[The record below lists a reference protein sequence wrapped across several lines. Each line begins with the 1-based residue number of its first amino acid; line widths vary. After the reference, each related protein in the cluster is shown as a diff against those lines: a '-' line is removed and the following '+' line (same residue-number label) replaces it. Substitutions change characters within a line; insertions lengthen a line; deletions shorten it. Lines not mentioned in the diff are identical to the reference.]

1 MAFISELFDPAVW
14 HEVDGFGELS
24 DITYHHD
31 TTGRIARVAFNRP
44 EVRNAFRPQ
53 SVDELYR
60 ALDHARQDTAIGV
73 VLVTGNGPSPKDGGW
88 AFCSGGDQ
96 DDIIAELFA
105 RDARGLLEFTRLTGR
120 LIASI
125 RTVRRPVVA
134 AIHGAC
140 VGAGAVIAAALSD
153 PQDLGQPFG
162 SWTLDRLVAY
172 LSEQKALPIKRSR
185 ISELLVAEGLR
196 WRQQETWF
204 GERVDPTFAEK
215 RGASKPFTRPF
226 PKAAS

>member
-1 MAFISELFDPAVW
+1 MRDWIKRFNAEGLAGLDDRPRSGKPP
-14 HEVDGFGELS
+14 
-24 DITYHHD
+24 TY
-31 TTGRIARVAFNRP
+31 TP
-44 EVRNAFRPQ
+44 EQ
-53 SVDELYR
+53 
-60 ALDHARQDTAIGV
+60 T
-73 VLVTGNGPSPKDGGW
+73 
-88 AFCSGGDQ
+88 
-96 DDIIAELFA
+96 
-105 RDARGLLEFTRLTGR
+105 
-120 LIASI
+120 
-125 RTVRRPVVA
+125 
-134 AIHGAC
+134 
-140 VGAGAVIAAALSD
+140 GAVIAAALSD

-215 RGASKPFTRPF
+215 RGASKPFTRPS

>member
-1 MAFISELFDPAVW
+1 MVICLRSLTDAER
-14 HEVDGFGELS
+14 
-24 DITYHHD
+24 
-31 TTGRIARVAFNRP
+31 TTVEHLAHSRTAP
-44 EVRNAFRPQ
+44 
-53 SVDELYR
+53 
-60 ALDHARQDTAIGV
+60 ARQVERT
-73 VLVTGNGPSPKDGGW
+73 
-88 AFCSGGDQ
+88 Q
-96 DDIIAELFA
+96 IIHAASQGHTVAQIAQYL
-105 RDARGLLEFTRLTGR
+105 RLN
-120 LIASI
+120 AQ
-125 RTVRRPVVA
+125 TVRDWIKRFNAEGLAGLDDRPRS
-134 AIHGAC
+134 GKPPTYTPEQT
-140 VGAGAVIAAALSD
+140 GAVIAAALSD

-215 RGASKPFTRPF
+215 RGASKPFTRPS